1 MRKLV
6 LVDAGRRLDDDD
18 VGTLEGWRAR

>member
-18 VGTLEGWRAR
+18 VGALEGWRAR